1 MTPEEFS
8 ELEELVS
15 RDEALTPDEQTRFRT
30 LEASYAEHERAQAVE
45 AERRALAER
54 LNLDKPLIVEST
66 SRTYDDA
73 EAEVGTSRS
82 AAWDIDAV
90 ARFDISED
98 ELMSRAM
105 SAVEDT
111 PGPTDAR
118 REALTSILER
128 DGDENMARIV
138 LATTSPAYKRAFS
151 KSLRHGGAE
160 FAELDGEERAAL
172 KFAAGL
178 ARAMSV
184 GTDAGGGYLVPTD
197 IEPAVT
203 LSADGTSNPIYNLAR
218 RVMTTSDTYRVVT
231 SPNAAWS
238 WDGENTEVSDDTPTF
253 ANVDIPLYVAQGFIP
268 VSFRAQQATNAMSIA
283 QTVLNGGYNDLVGA
297 ALATGSGSSQPT
309 GVVTALVAGSAVT
322 PSETTDTFAV
332 ADVYSTHEAIA
343 ERHRRNA
350 TWLAD
355 IAIINEI
362 RQFATDDGH
371 ALLARLG
378 EGMPATILGSPIVEC
393 SDLDGAYG
401 SGDNYVLVYMD
412 FQHFV
417 VAEAIGT
424 MVRIIP
430 DVMGTT
436 GRPIGASGVYMQ
448 TSFGSDSVLDAAGQV
463 LNVT

>member
-1 MTPEEFS
+1 MSPEELS
-8 ELEELVS
+8 ELEALVT
-15 RDEALTPDEQTRFRT
+15 REEALSADEQERFRT
-30 LEASYAEHERAQAVE
+30 LEAGYAEYERAQAVE

-66 SRTYDDA
+66 SHTYDDA
-73 EAEVGTSRS
+73 EAEAGTSRS

-98 ELMSRAM
+98 ELMSRAL

-111 PGPTDAR
+111 PGPSDAR
-118 REALTSILER
+118 RAALTGILER

-138 LATTSPAYKRAFS
+138 LASTSPAYKRAFS
-151 KSLRHGGAE
+151 KSLRYGGSE
-160 FAELDGEERAAL
+160 YAELDAEERAAL
-172 KFAAGL
+172 KFANGL
-178 ARAMSV
+178 ARAMSI
-184 GTDAGGGYLVPTD
+184 GTDNQGGYLVPTD

-203 LSADGTSNPIYNLAR
+203 LSADGTTNPIYNLAR
-218 RVMTTSDTYRVVT
+218 KVMTTSDTYRVVT

-283 QTVLNGGYNDLVGA
+283 QQVLNGGYNDLVGA

-309 GVVTALVAGSAVT
+309 GVVTALVAGSRVT
-322 PSETTDTFAV
+322 ASATTDTFAV
-332 ADVYSTHEAIA
+332 ADVYNLHEAIA
-343 ERHRRNA
+343 TRHRRNA

-378 EGMPATILGSPIVEC
+378 EGQPPTILGSPLVEC
-393 SDLDGAYG
+393 SDLDGTYG
-401 SGDNYVLVYMD
+401 TGDNYVLVYMD
-412 FQHFV
+412 LQHFV
-417 VAEAIGT
+417 VAEAVGT

-448 TSFGSDSVLDAAGQV
+448 TSFGSDSVLDGAGRV

>member
-1 MTPEEFS
+1 MTPEELS
-8 ELEELVS
+8 ELEALVN

-54 LNLDKPLIVEST
+54 LNLNQPLIVEST
-66 SRTYDDA
+66 SRSYDDDQA
-73 EAEVGTSRS
+73 EAGTSRS
-82 AAWDIDAV
+82 SAWDLDVV
-90 ARFDISED
+90 ARFDVGAD

-118 REALTSILER
+118 REALAGILER

-151 KSLRHGGAE
+151 KSLRHGGSE
-160 FAELDGEERAAL
+160 YAELDAEERAAL
-172 KFAAGL
+172 KFANGL

-184 GTDAGGGYLVPTD
+184 GTDNAGGYLVPTD

-203 LSADGTSNPIYNLAR
+203 LSSDGTTNPIYNLAR
-218 RVMTTSDTYRVVT
+218 KVMTTSDTYRVVT

-238 WDGENTEVSDDTPTF
+238 WDGENAETSDDTPTF

-283 QTVLNGGYNDLVGA
+283 QTVLNGGYTDLVGT

-309 GVVTALVAGSAVT
+309 GVVTALVAGSRVT
-322 PSETTDTFAV
+322 ASAGADAFAV
-332 ADVYSTHEAIA
+332 GDVYALHEAVA
-343 ERHRRNA
+343 PRHRRNA
-350 TWLAD
+350 TWLANNT
-355 IAIINEI
+355 IINDI

-371 ALLARLG
+371 SLLARIG
-378 EGMPATILGSPIVEC
+378 EGQPTQLLGQTLVEC
-393 SDLDGAYG
+393 SDIDGTYG
-401 SGDNYVLVYMD
+401 SGDNYVLVLMD
-412 FQHFV
+412 FSHFV

-448 TSFGSDSVLDAAGQV
+448 TSFGSDSVLDVAGRV